1 MVKKYIKLCLG
12 IALMCSLNLCVTSCK
27 DDDDKSAPA
36 QPKSRVQV
44 TTVFAPGQ
52 LGDMGYADRVMKG
65 VGALRKADASD
76 VEVGI
81 IASDDVK
88 TARKMLADWT
98 KSETSA
104 IDGATYNRRLLVLT
118 ESYMVDW
125 LAENKSNLKS
135 TDEVLLLKVN
145 EDDVQAAAQKL
156 GLGDRVYGLNISAAS
171 AVERFNKMRLQYC
184 EWNALKPD
192 SVPIE
197 MMRLYDQGVVN
208 YRDGISEKLHTL
220 FPKFQDSDIFT
231 IIDQPGEQYSNR
243 YEVTAFE
250 AAYHVC
256 GICYAVAI
264 QRADSL
270 PSERAYKTFV
280 ISDLGSANNGAD
292 LFLVS
297 TNQRIGVIM
306 LMLDAESNTDMVRF
320 AVIRHFDR
328 ALANWA
334 QSWLQQSAASMPR
347 MTMYGDGD
355 GYCTDDID
363 ADLLRGI

>member
-1 MVKKYIKLCLG
+1 MIPLYMSSSDQTARFYFVDQLLDRFGVLDWQADHDSTKVVNEFETDTFK
-12 IALMCSLNLCVTSCK
+12 NLC
-27 DDDDKSAPA
+27 
-36 QPKSRVQV
+36 
-44 TTVFAPGQ
+44 
-52 LGDMGYADRVMKG
+52 
-65 VGALRKADASD
+65 
-76 VEVGI
+76 
-81 IASDDVK
+81 
-88 TARKMLADWT
+88 KMLADWT

-171 AVERFNKMRLQYC
+171 AVERFNKVREQYC
-184 EWNALKPD
+184 EWNALDPD